1 MSNEQID
8 RKMIVNDDGWIMN
21 FNKKGIDKNT
31 LKTEMIDRYSGSP
44 VDTISWCVGDHE
56 VYDYETQIGEI
67 FGEGQEVANA
77 EKMFQVT
84 TVGELTTDYKH
95 IIKNFNGLKKLYGGP
110 LSGITSEFKNS
121 NIDVFASMRMNSHY
135 AIPFMSPGY
144 GKFRRSRPDLLIGQP
159 DEFIPSPSVRYA
171 IRTGVDYKYPEV
183 REHYFRIIEE
193 LATKFQLSGI
203 ELDYMRHPAFFRPEE
218 ARSNAYLMTDFIER
232 IRCLLNNISTV
243 NGNEIQLLVRVPP
256 TLYDSLRIG
265 LDVETWIKEEL
276 VDLVAAGGGFMP
288 FEMPIKEFV
297 EAAKYSKCKIYGSF
311 EALRWALD
319 EEVLYALAMRYW
331 DAGVDGLYFFNYFN
345 TPAQWKQKVMG
356 KMADP
361 VKLEKA
367 PKRYELD
374 HYDRVENASAH
385 VGAFRYAIPRA
396 QLPIQLERTHS
407 NRGVVLNMDIADDL
421 KLGKKNGSLF
431 ECILELGV
439 TGLTGNDYQQ
449 INISINGKNIVY
461 ESVID
466 PKDGWEHLRFDQSV
480 NYHTDMKT
488 VKKCGT
494 LIKFNV
500 IEADLVKGNNRI
512 RVNFDQKIIRN
523 QSVILEEV
531 RLHIS
536 YN

>member
-1 MSNEQID
+1 MSKEQIA
-8 RKMIVNDDGWIMN
+8 RRIIVNDDGWIVS
-21 FNKKGIDKNT
+21 FSNKRIDKNT
-31 LKTEMIDRYSGSP
+31 LETEMLCRYSGSP

-67 FGEGQEVANA
+67 FGVGQEVTND
-77 EKMFQVT
+77 EKIT
-84 TVGELTTDYKH
+84 IGELTSDH
-95 IIKNFNGLKKLYGGP
+95 EQALKNFNALKKLYGGP
-110 LSGITSEFKNS
+110 LTGITNEFKNS
-121 NIDVFASMRMNSHY
+121 NIDIFASMRMNSHY
-135 AIPFMSPGY
+135 AIPFMSPRY
-144 GKFRRSRPDLLIGQP
+144 GEFRRSRPDLLIGQP
-159 DEFIPSPSVRYA
+159 DEFIPSPTVRYA

-193 LATKFQLSGI
+193 LVTKFQLSGI

-218 ARSNAYLMTDFIER
+218 AKSNAYLMTDFIER
-232 IRCLLNNISTV
+232 VRTLLSRTAKL
-243 NGNEIQLLVRVPP
+243 NGNETQLLVRVPP

-265 LDVETWIKEEL
+265 LDVETWIKEDL

-297 EAAKYSKCKIYGSF
+297 EAAKNSKCRIYGSF

-345 TPAQWKQKVMG
+345 TPAKWKQKVMG

-361 VKLEKA
+361 VKLKKA
-367 PKRYELD
+367 SKRYELD

-396 QLPIQLERTHS
+396 QLPIQLVRTHS
-407 NRGVVLNMDIADDL
+407 NRGVVLKMDIADDL
-421 KLGKKNGSLF
+421 KSAKKNQSLF
-431 ECILELGV
+431 ECILELGI
-439 TGLTGNDYQQ
+439 TGLKCNEYQK
-449 INISINGKNIVY
+449 ISVSINEKN
-461 ESVID
+461 VIFQSANNSE
-466 PKDGWEHLRFDQSV
+466 DGWEHLQFDQAE

-494 LIKFNV
+494 LIKFDV
-500 IEADLVKGNNRI
+500 TEADLVKGNNQI
-512 RVNFDQKIIRN
+512 TVNFAQESIRN
-523 QSVILEEV
+523 KPVILEEV
-531 RLHIS
+531 RLNIKYH
-536 YN
+536 